1 MKKVVLSCFGM
12 LVVALSSS
20 LNAMETAEEFF
31 FTECIGLA
39 FQDEE
44 ENGEMDYKE
53 FDAFVRGCEAAQ
65 DDANKG

>member
-31 FTECIGLA
+31 FTDCIAAA
-39 FQDEE
+39 FEAEE
-44 ENGEMDYKE
+44 IDGEEWSYE
-53 FDAFVRGCEAAQ
+53 RFDGYVQGCEDAQ
-65 DDANKG
+65 